1 MILFHRFT
9 PFVILA
15 LAGIGFAMLIVNPF
29 GLWVPAV
36 LCFLAIPFLFGR
48 LLLWEFRRPA
58 FWIFLGTPCFLL
70 IAALM
75 FFLLLE
81 SETGSWILATVVT
94 LLLGL
99 YAENVFAFYHLP
111 SNYQAYALEFLSLV
125 CYVLSSFFFTGS
137 AYMGQMFLELPFWI
151 PALVV
156 FFIVLGATSAV
167 FWVSKIGFETGLLFA
182 VPGSLIMTEVYIAL
196 ALLPTSFV
204 TNAAAFAVLWYLYL
218 GVARAHVL
226 EDLER
231 GVLRRYAIT
240 GALLLLV
247 IFGTARWL

>member
-9 PFVILA
+9 PFAVLA
-15 LAGIGFAMLIVNPF
+15 LSGAGFAMLIANPF
-29 GLWVPAV
+29 GLWIPAGF
-36 LCFLAIPFLFGR
+36 CFLAIPLLFGR

-70 IAALM
+70 FSALL
-75 FFLLLE
+75 FFLILE
-81 SETGSWILATVVT
+81 SAASAWALATVVT

-99 YAENVFAFYHLP
+99 YAENVFSFYHLP

-151 PALVV
+151 PALVM
-156 FFIVLGATSAV
+156 FFIVLGATLAV
-167 FWVSKIGFETGLLFA
+167 FWVSKIGYETGLLFA
-182 VPGSLIMTEVYIAL
+182 VTGSLIMTEVYIAL

-218 GVARAHVL
+218 GIARAHVL
-226 EDLER
+226 EDLGG
-231 GVLRRYAIT
+231 GVLRRYLII
-240 GALLLLV
+240 GSLLLLV
-247 IFGTARWL
+247 IFGTARWF